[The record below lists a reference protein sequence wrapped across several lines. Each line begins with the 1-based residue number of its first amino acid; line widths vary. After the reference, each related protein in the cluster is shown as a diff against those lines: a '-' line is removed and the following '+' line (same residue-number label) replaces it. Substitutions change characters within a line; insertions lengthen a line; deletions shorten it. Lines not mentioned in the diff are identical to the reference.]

1 MCFRSRDLVQNF
13 FLPFLIVAL
22 ALSLSCTLRGR
33 AKQARK
39 LRVCADPNNLPFS
52 NRRLEGFENKIA
64 GLLAHELAAEVEYT
78 WWAQRRGFI
87 RNTLKAGACDLVMG
101 VPSSL
106 EMAQTTAPYY
116 RSTYVFVYRRESGLK
131 IVSFDDPA
139 LRKLKVGVHLIGD
152 DGANAP
158 PAHALARRGMVESV
172 RGYTVYGDYA
182 EENPPAR
189 IIDAVASGE
198 IDVAIAWGPLAGYF
212 AKRQSVPLEIANV
225 SPQID
230 PPSLPFVYDIS
241 IGVRHGERAF
251 KEELE
256 RALERRREVIAKILD
271 DYGVPRAGGL

>member
-1 MCFRSRDLVQNF
+1 
-13 FLPFLIVAL
+13 
-22 ALSLSCTLRGR
+22 
-33 AKQARK
+33 
-39 LRVCADPNNLPFS
+39 
-52 NRRLEGFENKIA
+52 
-64 GLLAHELAAEVEYT
+64 
-78 WWAQRRGFI
+78 
-87 RNTLKAGACDLVMG
+87 
-101 VPSSL
+101 
-106 EMAQTTAPYY
+106 
-116 RSTYVFVYRRESGLK
+116 
-131 IVSFDDPA
+131 
-139 LRKLKVGVHLIGD
+139 
-152 DGANAP
+152 
-158 PAHALARRGMVESV
+158 MVENV

-251 KEELE
+251 KEKLE